1 MKRLLNNETDCAG
14 GDDLLA
20 SDPSAALVEHEA
32 HPHSYA
38 QIYQAGR
45 TETDVDHVLVKTF
58 IEGQVGKR

>member
-1 MKRLLNNETDCAG
+1 MKRLLNDGTDSAE

-20 SDPSAALVEHEA
+20 SNPSAALVEHEA

-38 QIYQAGR
+38 QVYQAGR
-45 TETDVDHVLVKTF
+45 AETDVDHVLVKTF